1 MLKQKAK
8 SLFARRAFRRG
19 VLAAGMLATPFTAFM
34 LMQFVYGAPVWGYSA
49 GIWLANALCLA
60 VVYAALCAV
69 LARPVAASLV
79 CHLLAGLWGAAN
91 YFVAAFRGTPILP
104 WDLTALGTAAAVA
117 GSYDLTPTLRML
129 AALALL
135 VAGAF
140 LLRRQLGWRFRRWG
154 NLALRAASG
163 ITAAA
168 LALAVSGPYLLD
180 ELGVKT
186 DVWDP
191 SASYRTGG
199 ALAVF
204 LQNTRFMEVEQP
216 DDVSVEDLERLVDS
230 LPDDTA
236 PLPAAD
242 EVPNVI
248 AIMNESWADF
258 EEWGN
263 LSLSESVVDYIAGLD
278 NAVWGHTYTSVFG
291 AGTSASEFEFLTGN
305 SMAFLPSGSIPYQQ
319 YILGP
324 SDSLASLMKENGYR
338 TLAIHPGER
347 SSWQRDQAYPRLG
360 FDDFKCAD
368 DLDVPVSEEHGYISD
383 ETSFDQV
390 IWEYEH
396 KAPGEKLFVFNV
408 TIQNHGSYTVADYPA
423 EVTLTDCPGRYP
435 MAEQYLTLAN
445 KSDEAFQKLVE
456 YFSACEE
463 PTVIVMF
470 GDHQP
475 SVEQEFLDMA
485 YGLTQD
491 GMTMEQYMGKYR
503 TPFVL
508 WANYPLP
515 ETTIPDTSLNFLAQY
530 LVRAAGIA
538 PTTYGRYLWDL
549 HQTIPALTFVGYTDA
564 EGNAYSHLETNDFTA
579 LIRQYQ
585 AMQYNNLFGEN
596 QRRSDWFSNA
606 PALA

>member
-1 MLKQKAK
+1 MPKKNLLFVFADQWRRMAMGCAGQDPVFTPRMDAFAAQSMYCTDATSSFPLCSPHRA
-8 SLFARRAFRRG
+8 SLFTGRWPQST
-19 VLAAGMLATPFTAFM
+19 GMFTNCKPG
-34 LMQFVYGAPVWGYSA
+34 LSVR
-49 GIWLANALCLA
+49 L
-60 VVYAALCAV
+60 
-69 LARPVAASLV
+69 RDEEV
-79 CHLLAGLWGAAN
+79 CIGQ
-91 YFVAAFRGTPILP
+91 V
-104 WDLTALGTAAAVA
+104 
-117 GSYDLTPTLRML
+117 
-129 AALALL
+129 
-135 VAGAF
+135 
-140 LLRRQLGWRFRRWG
+140 
-154 NLALRAASG
+154 
-163 ITAAA
+163 
-168 LALAVSGPYLLD
+168 
-180 ELGVKT
+180 
-186 DVWDP
+186 
-191 SASYRTGG
+191 
-199 ALAVF
+199 
-204 LQNTRFMEVEQP
+204 
-216 DDVSVEDLERLVDS
+216 
-230 LPDDTA
+230 
-236 PLPAAD
+236 
-242 EVPNVI
+242 
-248 AIMNESWADF
+248 
-258 EEWGN
+258 
-263 LSLSESVVDYIAGLD
+263 
-278 NAVWGHTYTSVFG
+278 
-291 AGTSASEFEFLTGN
+291 
-305 SMAFLPSGSIPYQQ
+305 
-319 YILGP
+319 
-324 SDSLASLMKENGYR
+324 MKENGYR

-347 SSWQRDQAYPRLG
+347 NSWQRDQAYPRLG

-383 ETSFDQV
+383 ETSFDQI